1 MNLKLAFLLLTVFFL
16 PSGEKNNLVVKI
28 SDIKSMQGNLYVG
41 LFKGPEQFMKFDSAY
56 MGKMVEVKKPDET
69 VTFNDVPEGQYA
81 IAVFQDMNLN
91 GKLDQNEL
99 GIPKEGFGFSNNHKG
114 PPKYDKSV
122 FTVPDQD
129 TIRIT
134 LITSIFQEE

>member
-1 MNLKLAFLLLTVFFL
+1 MNLKLAFLLMTVFLL
-16 PSGEKNNLVVKI
+16 PSGEKNNLVVKV
-28 SDIKSMQGNLYVG
+28 SDIKSMKGNLYIG
-41 LFKGPEQFMKFDSAY
+41 LFKGEDQFMKFDSAY
-56 MGKMVEVKKPDET
+56 MGKMVEVKNPEET

-81 IAVFQDMNLN
+81 IAVFQDMNMN

-99 GIPKEGFGFSNNHKG
+99 GIPKEGFGFSNNRKG

-122 FTVPDQD
+122 FMFPAQD
-129 TIRIT
+129 TINIT